1 VVPLCRLCLYLRLD
15 TAQAVLLVDVAVT
28 LLLHPV
34 LENHGNAEN
43 EDKVDA
49 DNTKSSRKDLIEVLV
64 GERRELANASALLR
78 CNKGVQASSILDKRR
93 RGRVRVAAAVEL
105 DFVSIWLH
113 NAALAFSG
121 VLHCGPAE
129 PLPPHVDQSV
139 G

>member
-1 VVPLCRLCLYLRLD
+1 VVPLCRLRLCLHLD

-64 GERRELANASALLR
+64 GKRRELANASALLR

-105 DFVSIWLH
+105 DFVSI
-113 NAALAFSG
+113 
-121 VLHCGPAE
+121 
-129 PLPPHVDQSV
+129 
-139 G
+139 